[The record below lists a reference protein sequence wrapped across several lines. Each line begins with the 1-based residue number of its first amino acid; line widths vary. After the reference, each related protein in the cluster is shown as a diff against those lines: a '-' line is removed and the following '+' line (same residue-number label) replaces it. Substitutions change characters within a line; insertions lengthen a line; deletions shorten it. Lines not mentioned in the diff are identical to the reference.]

1 MEENYDCLLSTL
13 LNVYRATEVMFL
25 GEDELEEAR
34 SFSKTLLQRGLTM
47 KNAKDSVVTFNL
59 QREVIS
65 HMIQDHA
72 THNYK
77 QSHIVILLLVR
88 IIGMLW
94 LKHSLG
100 LDHGIIHKGHRPL
113 LPTTCPVIMVWW

>member
-77 QSHIVILLLVR
+77 QSYIVILLLVR
-88 IIGMLW
+88 IIGLLW

-100 LDHGIIHKGHRPL
+100 LDHGLIHKGHRPL
-113 LPTTCPVIMVWW
+113 PTTCPVITVWW